1 MTSNNKA
8 ENIFLGRTSVILNLR
23 GVIGEVQEDGRRT
36 KVLCRFEE
44 GYEEWHFPKDLWK
57 EGVESEDD
65 SEEGSSS
72 DQSSDSLS
80 EEGSQ
85 DPDTS
90 SSGESS
96 GESDEEDEED
106 GGKCTYWPYIY
117 YTYI

>member
-1 MTSNNKA
+1 MDQVFKVGDLFT
-8 ENIFLGRTSVILNLR
+8 GRNSDILNLR
-23 GVIGEVQEDGRRT
+23 GVIGEVREDGRRT

-44 GYEEWHFPKDLWK
+44 GYEQWRFPKDLWK
-57 EGVESEDD
+57 GVVVTEDE

-72 DQSSDSLS
+72 DESSVSLS

-106 GGKCTYWPYIY
+106 DGKCTYWPHIY
-117 YTYI
+117 YTYT

>member
-1 MTSNNKA
+1 MNQVFKVGDLF
-8 ENIFLGRTSVILNLR
+8 IGRKSDILNLR
-23 GVIGEVQEDGRRT
+23 GCIGEVREHGRHT

-44 GYEEWHFPKDLWK
+44 GYEEWRFPKDLWK
-57 EGVESEDD
+57 EGVESEDE

-96 GESDEEDEED
+96 GESDEEGEEEI
-106 GGKCTYWPYIY
+106 GRAHV
-117 YTYI
+117 